1 MTDHTN
7 VTIHRKLNS
16 DFCEHGCDMDQGDR
30 DGADQRHPD
39 PAQPPPALVQVV
51 LRALE
56 PPPVLGEG
64 LRHVSPAV
72 LRRRRALG
80 DRPGAHAARGKGTR
94 KRTMTIWTCGDKGN
108 YFFALRVRQVDLN
121 L

>member
-1 MTDHTN
+1 
-7 VTIHRKLNS
+7 
-16 DFCEHGCDMDQGDR
+16 MDQGDR

-56 PPPVLGEG
+56 PPPVSGEG
-64 LRHVSPAV
+64 LRHISPAV

-80 DRPGAHAARGKGTR
+80 DRPGAHATRGKGTR
-94 KRTMTIWTCGDKGN
+94 KIPSSSFGSIKKYRMAMPKEI
-108 YFFALRVRQVDLN
+108 LIS
-121 L
+121 